1 MVKKFFVFLV
11 FFFFSQACLSCVGKV
26 SEYPYAEN
34 EYFTGICDENGNRT
48 EGIYLISGSE
58 YTTVF
63 FGFFKENAPYVG
75 RLISSSESSGEE
87 EYIDGIFNYTNG
99 EIVSII
105 GSYVVDDQWMSSGT
119 YNNNFYLHGF
129 GFMPSQTSF
138 DFVIGEFSEGK
149 LSGKAKYYDSEE
161 SDAELYANYNS
172 SGRLN
177 SQAYLYTQAGERI
190 TLNYV
195 NNQYRG
201 YQNNWHS
208 NNNTQQIQD
217 YVVSQLDAF
226 EEIQEMAEIAI
237 EKITDR
243 YNSGFYQEE
252 EVGDPTY
259 AINEPQNRINGTG
272 TGFFVSKN
280 LVVTN
285 NHVVHLDEE
294 QKNECRNIKGR
305 LGFEEFELEIVSK
318 EYGNDLA
325 LLKTEFSNQDI
336 AKIRVRGV
344 RKGEKVFSVGYPLS
358 FTLGEGA
365 KITEGRVSSLS
376 GIRNDSST
384 FQISADIAGGN
395 SGGPLLDDK
404 GNVIGVSVSGL
415 KQEYS
420 GGGSTINFGIK
431 SLTLAGFLETN
442 RVSLDENLSNR
453 IQDVPD
459 LVEKAEKYTLLI
471 QCYE

>member
-1 MVKKFFVFLV
+1 MKKLFTFFLFFLV
-11 FFFFSQACLSCVGKV
+11 SQACLSDCVGKV
-26 SEYPYAEN
+26 SEYQYAPD

-48 EGIYLISGSE
+48 EGIYLISDAS

-63 FGFFKENAPYVG
+63 FGVFKENAPYVG
-75 RLISSSESSGEE
+75 RLISRSESSEE
-87 EYIDGIFNYTNG
+87 EEHIEGIFVYDNG
-99 EIVSII
+99 EIVSIV
-105 GSYVVDDQWMSSGT
+105 GRYVFDDQWMSSGT
-119 YNNNFYLHGF
+119 YNSNFKLHGF
-129 GFMPSQTSF
+129 GLMPSKTSF
-138 DFVIGEFSEGK
+138 DFVVGEFSEGQ
-149 LSGKAKYYDSEE
+149 LTGKAKYYDLE
-161 SDAELYANYNS
+161 SDAALYANYDS
-172 SGRLN
+172 RGRLN
-177 SQAYLYTQAGERI
+177 SPAYLYSETGERI
-190 TLNYV
+190 TLNYN

-201 YQNNWHS
+201 YQNNWPS
-208 NNNTQQIQD
+208 INNTEQIQE
-217 YVVSQLDAF
+217 YIVSQFEAFEDIEEMATNAF
-226 EEIQEMAEIAI
+226 EEIM
-237 EKITDR
+237 DR
-243 YNSGFYQEE
+243 YNSGFYEGG

-259 AINEPQNRINGTG
+259 TSNEPQNRISSG
-272 TGFFVSKN
+272 TGFFVSQN

-285 NHVVHLDEE
+285 HHVVHADED
-294 QKNECRNIKGR
+294 QRNECNNIRGR

-318 EYGNDLA
+318 EFGNDLA
-325 LLKTEFSNQDI
+325 LLKTEFSNQEI

-358 FTLGEGA
+358 NTLGEGA

-376 GIRNDSST
+376 GIWNDSST

-415 KQEYS
+415 NAEYS

-442 RVSLDENLSNR
+442 RVALDENLSTR

-471 QCYE
+471 ECYE

>member
-1 MVKKFFVFLV
+1 MYVN
-11 FFFFSQACLSCVGKV
+11 
-26 SEYPYAEN
+26 Y
-34 EYFTGICDENGNRT
+34 DNR
-48 EGIYLISGSE
+48 
-58 YTTVF
+58 
-63 FGFFKENAPYVG
+63 
-75 RLISSSESSGEE
+75 
-87 EYIDGIFNYTNG
+87 
-99 EIVSII
+99 
-105 GSYVVDDQWMSSGT
+105 
-119 YNNNFYLHGF
+119 
-129 GFMPSQTSF
+129 
-138 DFVIGEFSEGK
+138 
-149 LSGKAKYYDSEE
+149 
-161 SDAELYANYNS
+161 
-172 SGRLN
+172 GRLN
-177 SQAYLYTQAGERI
+177 SQAYLYSQAGERI
-190 TLNYV
+190 TLNYI

-201 YQNNWHS
+201 YQNSWPS
-208 NNNTQQIQD
+208 NNNAEQIQD
-217 YVVSQLDAF
+217 YVVTQLDSF
-226 EEIQEMAEIAI
+226 EDIQEMAEIAI
-237 EKITDR
+237 EKITER
-243 YNSGFYQEE
+243 YNSGFYQDE

-272 TGFFVSKN
+272 TGFFVSQN

-305 LGFEEFELEIVSK
+305 LGFDEFELEIVSK

-325 LLKTEFSNQDI
+325 LLKTEFSNQKI

-442 RVSLDENLSNR
+442 RVGLDENLSTR
-453 IQDVPD
+453 IQNVPD

>member
-1 MVKKFFVFLV
+1 M
-11 FFFFSQACLSCVGKV
+11 
-26 SEYPYAEN
+26 
-34 EYFTGICDENGNRT
+34 
-48 EGIYLISGSE
+48 
-58 YTTVF
+58 
-63 FGFFKENAPYVG
+63 
-75 RLISSSESSGEE
+75 
-87 EYIDGIFNYTNG
+87 
-99 EIVSII
+99 
-105 GSYVVDDQWMSSGT
+105 
-119 YNNNFYLHGF
+119 
-129 GFMPSQTSF
+129 
-138 DFVIGEFSEGK
+138 
-149 LSGKAKYYDSEE
+149 
-161 SDAELYANYNS
+161 
-172 SGRLN
+172 
-177 SQAYLYTQAGERI
+177 
-190 TLNYV
+190 
-195 NNQYRG
+195 
-201 YQNNWHS
+201 
-208 NNNTQQIQD
+208 
-217 YVVSQLDAF
+217 
-226 EEIQEMAEIAI
+226 
-237 EKITDR
+237 
-243 YNSGFYQEE
+243 
-252 EVGDPTY
+252 
-259 AINEPQNRINGTG
+259 
-272 TGFFVSKN
+272 
-280 LVVTN
+280 
-285 NHVVHLDEE
+285 
-294 QKNECRNIKGR
+294 
-305 LGFEEFELEIVSK
+305 SK